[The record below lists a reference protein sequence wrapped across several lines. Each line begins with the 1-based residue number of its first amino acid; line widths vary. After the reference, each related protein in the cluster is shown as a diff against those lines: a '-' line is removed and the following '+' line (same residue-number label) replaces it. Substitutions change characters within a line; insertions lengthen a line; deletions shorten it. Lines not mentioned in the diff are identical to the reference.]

1 VRSKQKKYKFS
12 KGEINPKL
20 LERQDLE
27 VLESSASYINNMV
40 STPFGSV
47 RTRGG
52 TENIAQVADNITII
66 ATPTITNGISGT
78 TANLYNETALF
89 ISGGISG
96 ITEWFKYDFGAV
108 GSIYKVYTEN
118 MYFSLTEA
126 KLTPVIVDGVITG
139 ATINTEGIG
148 LNDVILTVTDR
159 LGEDAEL
166 TATTDSAGAITGVT
180 VVDGGTD
187 YSSTT
192 SITID
197 YTSPSETIKLQ
208 ASIDDATWV
217 DIDSYDVTSITND
230 FVSTIDSSIYRY
242 VRFLSDGTV
251 KSRLNLY
258 YSRAFTSTP
267 EADSIK
273 MMSFVFNLSQKYL
286 MVLKDEEIEV
296 FEDDVL
302 IETVTATGLVDSLFE
317 NIKATQ
323 AEDTMIFTHPDLRTK
338 QLVRSQPAGVL
349 TWTFEDFP
357 WINVPMDA
365 FGSEVTT
372 QPAQTLT
379 PNATEG
385 SIKLTAGGAVFT
397 SASIGQLID
406 GNGGRVRITEYES
419 TTIVY
424 GYTTIPFYTT
434 AAIASGDW
442 DYIAGYVDVWS
453 ATKGYPVTCLFYE
466 QRLWFGGAKSKPNT
480 VWASRVG
487 QIDDFENVA
496 NYANDSISATISSE
510 QIDEIV
516 NIYANRGIQVFTAGA
531 EWIIPEGATTP
542 DTINVSKNT
551 SNGSLA
557 KVEPTDISGV
567 TMFVEKN
574 GKSLLSFV
582 YSDTQAAYTTES
594 ISLLTDLMENPVR
607 MAIDYNSSQDVGN
620 FLYVAMEDGSMAVW
634 CIMLSQK
641 IVSPVRF
648 NIGNGGL
655 IKDVVNVAGDTY
667 LLVDRKDKIYLE
679 KLTNGK
685 LDSETTDS
693 SLAANIT
700 GLGDYNGEYVRVYN
714 DTDGDLGTHYVLN
727 DEITLDS
734 APTAEVNIGYQF
746 AYALTSNKISINGQ
760 TENIEK
766 RIAKA
771 TVVTAD
777 TASLTFEN
785 QVMSQTDDVYDFYG
799 VTAFS
804 RDCRFHIIGTWD
816 YTEILS
822 ILLNI
827 NYGEK

>member
-1 VRSKQKKYKFS
+1 MRTKQKKYKFS

-20 LERQDLE
+20 LERQDLD

-52 TENIAQVADNITII
+52 TDNIAQVADNITVI
-66 ATPTITNGISGT
+66 ATPTITNGTGGT
-78 TANLYNETALF
+78 SANLYNETALF
-89 ISGGISG
+89 ESTGLYGV
-96 ITEWFKYDFGAV
+96 TDWFSYDFGAT
-108 GSIYKVYTEN
+108 GAIYKVYTEN

-126 KLTPVIVDGVITG
+126 ALTPVIVDGVITD
-139 ATINTEGIG
+139 ATINTAGIG
-148 LNDVILTVTDR
+148 LNSVTLTVVDR

-166 TATTDSAGAITGVT
+166 TAITDSTGAITGIT
-180 VVDGGTD
+180 VVDGGTG
-187 YSSTT
+187 YSSATT
-192 SITID
+192 ITIA
-197 YTSPSETIKLQ
+197 YTSPADTVTFQ
-208 ASIDDATWV
+208 ASIDAATWV
-217 DIDSYDVTSITND
+217 DIDSYSVTATTKD

-242 VRFLSDGTV
+242 VRFLGSGTV
-251 KSRLNLY
+251 KSKLNLY

-273 MMSFVFNLSQKYL
+273 MVSFVFNLEQKYL
-286 MVLKDEEIEV
+286 MVLKDEEIDV
-296 FEDDVL
+296 FEDDIL
-302 IETVTATGLVDSLFE
+302 IDTVTATGLLDSLFK
-317 NIKATQ
+317 NIKTTQ

-349 TWTFEDFP
+349 TFTFADFP
-357 WINVPMDA
+357 YTNVPMDD
-365 FGSEVTT
+365 FGAEVTT
-372 QPAQTLT
+372 RPAQTLT
-379 PNATEG
+379 PSETAG

-397 SASIGQLID
+397 SASVGQLVD
-406 GNGGRVRITEYES
+406 GNGGRVRITSYES

-424 GYTTIPFYTT
+424 GYTIIPFYTT
-434 AAIASGDW
+434 VAIASGTW
-442 DYIAGYVDVWS
+442 DYISGYVNVWS
-453 ATKGYPVTCLFYE
+453 ATKGYPTTCLFYE

-487 QIDDFENVA
+487 QYTDFENMA

-516 NIYANRGIQVFTAGA
+516 NIYANRGIQIFTAGA

-594 ISLLTDLMENPVR
+594 ISLLTDLMNNPVR

-634 CIMLSQK
+634 CIMLIQK

-648 NIGNGGL
+648 NLGNGGL
-655 IKDVVNVAGDTY
+655 IKDVVNVVGDTY
-667 LLVDRKDKIYLE
+667 LLVDRKDKMYLE
-679 KLTNGK
+679 KL
-685 LDSETTDS
+685 SESKVDLTTTDS

-700 GLGDYNGEYVRVYN
+700 GLGNYNGEHVRVYN

-727 DEITLDS
+727 DEITLDNV
-734 APTAEVNIGYQF
+734 PTAEVNIGYPF
-746 AYALTSNKISINGQ
+746 NYALTSNKMSVNGQ

-771 TVVTAD
+771 TMTTTD
-777 TASLTFEN
+777 TPKITFES
-785 QVMSQTDDVYDFYG
+785 QTISQTDDVYDFYG

-804 RDCRFHIIGTWD
+804 RDCRFHITGAWD
-816 YTEILS
+816 YVEILS